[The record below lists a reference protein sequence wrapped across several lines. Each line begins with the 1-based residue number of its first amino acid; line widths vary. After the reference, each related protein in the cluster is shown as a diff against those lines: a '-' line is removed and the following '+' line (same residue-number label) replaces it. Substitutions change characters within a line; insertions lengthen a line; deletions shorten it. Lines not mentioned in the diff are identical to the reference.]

1 MPSSAALPVARTAQV
16 LQQALDSFP
25 EVLAGTSVALA
36 LLKGGVLHF
45 VTQAMPLADDT
56 WAAMARELD
65 FSAEQSWSRAD
76 QPDARELVVGLH
88 VGDEVSG
95 FLFARRATTFTAS
108 EQALLHLTGQGVASV
123 IENGRLRSNLLDLF
137 DEYMSPE
144 VAQTLL
150 RQGGGSQMGG
160 QTVDISVLFA
170 DLRGFTALAERLQP
184 AETVA
189 LLNRYFA
196 LAAPAIVE
204 NGGTVSAYIGD
215 AVMGLFGA
223 PLPQP
228 EHPLLAARAALALQR
243 GIAEMVADN
252 PELPRFRVGV
262 ATGPATVGSLGSPRR
277 RVFTAIG
284 DTVNLAA
291 RLETAAQPGSIV
303 ISAETYATIRS
314 FASVQPM
321 EPLTVKGK
329 QAPVTAYELL
339 SLREDSEQLVGSGTL
354 IITAEELAAASGGL
368 TGGAATH
375 PTGDHRSDG

>member
-1 MPSSAALPVARTAQV
+1 MPSSAALPVSRTAQV
-16 LQQALDSFP
+16 LRQALDDFP
-25 EVLAGTSVALA
+25 DVLAGTDVALA

-45 VTQAMPLADDT
+45 VTEAMPLADHT
-56 WAAMARELD
+56 WIAMARELD
-65 FSAEQSWSRAD
+65 VTETRSWPPAA
-76 QPDARELVVGLH
+76 QPDDRELVVGLH

-95 FLFARRATTFTAS
+95 FLIARRATRFTAI
-108 EQALLHLTGQGVASV
+108 EQTLLRLTGQRIASV
-123 IENGRLRSNLLDLF
+123 IENGRLRSSLLDLF
-137 DEYMSPE
+137 DEYMSPD
-144 VAQTLL
+144 VAQTLM

-160 QTVDISVLFA
+160 ETVDVTVLFA
-170 DLRGFTALAERLQP
+170 DLRGFTALAERLRP

-204 NGGTVSAYIGD
+204 NGGTVSAFIGD

-243 GIAEMVADN
+243 AVAEMIAGN
-252 PELPRFRVGV
+252 PELPLFRVGV

-277 RVFTAIG
+277 RAFTAIG

-291 RLETAAQPGSIV
+291 RLESAAEPGSIV
-303 ISAETYATIRS
+303 ISDETYATIRS
-314 FASVQPM
+314 FASVRPM
-321 EPLTVKGK
+321 EPLEVKGK

-339 SLREDSEQLVGSGTL
+339 NLREDSDRLVGTGTL
-354 IITAEELAAASGGL
+354 TITAEELAAAPRGV
-368 TGGAATH
+368 TGGASAG
-375 PTGDHRSDG
+375 PSGDPRSDG